1 MNDKNEAISMF
12 KFPCFYLSTYFS
24 NLRTEIDIAFVKKFL
39 NESDLKL
46 KEILNDNWTQMI
58 KKVDLFETNCINY
71 YSNAKNLKEYNES
84 FVKNSD
90 FIIEKQLLLNKTLIF
105 LNEVHLQ
112 ELNLHHKIDFKT
124 TSGKLIVITNEYIGK
139 NCVEIIKK

>member
-1 MNDKNEAISMF
+1 MSDKNEAISMF

-24 NLRTEIDIAFVKKFL
+24 NFRTEIDIAFAKKFL

-71 YSNAKNLKEYNES
+71 YSNAKNLKEYNETLIQ
-84 FVKNSD
+84 NSD
-90 FIIEKQLLLNKTLIF
+90 FFIEKQLLLNKTLIF

-139 NCVEIIKK
+139 NCVEILKK